1 MEIRNSE
8 KAMTLLK
15 KRMNV
20 ENIITYLNKHNDCSV
35 IVSAKSKDEQGKYVF
50 LDMQGIE
57 EVIGLLHNMRSRFEE
72 ELSNL

>member
-20 ENIITYLNKHNDCSV
+20 ENIITYLTKHKVCSV

-50 LDMQGIE
+50 LDMQG
-57 EVIGLLHNMRSRFEE
+57 V
-72 ELSNL
+72 

>member
-20 ENIITYLNKHNDCSV
+20 ENIIAYLNKHNDCSV
-35 IVSAKSKDEQGKYVF
+35 IVSAKSKDEKGKYVF
-50 LDMQGIE
+50 LDGQGINK
-57 EVIGLLHNMRSRFEE
+57 VVGLLNDMLSRFEK